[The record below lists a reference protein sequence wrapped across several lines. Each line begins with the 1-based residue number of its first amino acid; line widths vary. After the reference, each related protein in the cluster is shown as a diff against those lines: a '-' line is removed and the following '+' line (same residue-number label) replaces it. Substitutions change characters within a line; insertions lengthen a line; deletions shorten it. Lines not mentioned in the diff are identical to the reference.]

1 MVKVEDFQAYGKEQF
16 DAAVQSA
23 TVYSKGVQAIA
34 LEISDYSKKSF
45 EEGGAYIEKLVGV
58 KSPEKALEVQTDYAK
73 AAYEGFVA
81 EANKL
86 GEMYAALAKDAYKP
100 FEGYFAKVST
110 PRV

>member
-23 TVYSKGVQAIA
+23 TAYSKGIQAIA

-45 EEGGAYIEKLVGV
+45 EEGGAYFEKLAGV
-58 KSPEKALEVQTDYAK
+58 KSAEKAFEVQTDYAK
-73 AAYEGFVA
+73 TAYESFVA

-100 FEGYFAKVST
+100 FEGYFAKMSA
-110 PRV
+110 PRA